1 MLGAYAKK
9 PTFAANLHCK
19 RRNIKTILF
28 MKFRTLLVA
37 ALAAVTLGAS
47 AQGENTKHDFKPY
60 WSTQIQGGAGY
71 SLGGS
76 TKLSEMFT
84 PAAGLSVG
92 YRFSPVVGARLHAS
106 GWQGKNGWDYTHSP
120 QTYTWTYGTLGLD
133 AMIDFNTLFAGYNPN
148 RCFTVYGI
156 LGAGYIRGFENDA
169 AQPIHKADPNEL
181 RLTWQDGANFF
192 SARGGVQL
200 DFRLTKNLSLNLEGL
215 TYMTS
220 DEFNSK
226 DGDNPDWQFNAFVGL
241 TYRCGDFSAPAPV
254 VPVPPVTT
262 PTPAPA
268 PKAAPAPA
276 LAPKPAP
283 APITKVTRNVFFQI
297 NSAKI
302 SAVEMVKVNEVVS
315 FLNAN
320 PNAKVAITGYADKG
334 TGNATINRRLSQQR
348 ANAVYAE
355 LVKQKIAANR
365 IIKDAKGDTEQPFE
379 VNEQNRCVIAI
390 AE

>member
-1 MLGAYAKK
+1 
-9 PTFAANLHCK
+9 
-19 RRNIKTILF
+19 

-37 ALAAVTLGAS
+37 ALAAVALGAS
-47 AQGENTKHDFKPY
+47 AQSEKPKYEFNPY
-60 WSTQIQGGAGY
+60 WSVQLQGGAGY

-76 TKLSEMFT
+76 TKLSDMIT

-106 GWQGKNGWDYTHSP
+106 GWQGKNGWDYTHTP
-120 QTYTWTYGTLGLD
+120 QTYKWTYGTLGLD
-133 AMIDFNTLFAGYNPN
+133 AMFDFHSLFFGYNPN
-148 RCFTVYGI
+148 RCFTINGI
-156 LGAGYIRGFENDA
+156 LGVGYIRGFENDDA
-169 AQPIHKADPNEL
+169 LAIHKANNLEM
-181 RLTWQDGANFF
+181 RLVWDGSTNLV
-192 SARGGVQL
+192 SARGGLQM

-215 TYMTS
+215 THMTT

-226 DGDNPDWQFNAFVGL
+226 DGDNLDWQFNAFAGL
-241 TYRCGDFSAPAPV
+241 TYRFGDFSAEPASAY
-254 VPVPPVTT
+254 VPPVQQ
-262 PTPAPA
+262 PAPA
-268 PKAAPAPA
+268 P
-276 LAPKPAP
+276 APKPAP
-283 APITKVTRNVFFQI
+283 APAPAPAPKPAPAPVKAVTRNVFFQI

-320 PNAKVAITGYADKG
+320 PTAKVAITGYADKG

-348 ANAVYAE
+348 ANAVYNE

-365 IIKDAKGDTEQPFE
+365 IMKDAKGDTLQPFQ